1 MLEKW
6 LQGGD
11 LNVMP
16 LKWRISFGRFWM
28 GGLQKYYSH
37 HISVNYWLIF
47 AIKSPQ
53 YTNVI
58 LLEYR

>member
-28 GGLQKYYSH
+28 GGLQK
-37 HISVNYWLIF
+37 
-47 AIKSPQ
+47 
-53 YTNVI
+53 I
-58 LLEYR
+58 LQSSYFSKLLADICNKITTVY